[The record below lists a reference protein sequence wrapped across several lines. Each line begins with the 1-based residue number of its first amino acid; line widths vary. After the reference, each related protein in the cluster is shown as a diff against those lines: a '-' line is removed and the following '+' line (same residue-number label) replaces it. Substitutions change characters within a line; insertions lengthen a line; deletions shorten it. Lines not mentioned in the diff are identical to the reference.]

1 MACPKCSYANDEL
14 FRFCQQCGYVR
25 KDVQEHGTGGPSK
38 KLKVD
43 KSKISERLA
52 QLSQH
57 RGSLR
62 YVKQKTALGCE
73 FVDFLSHLATSKM
86 LASALPEDATAFLV
100 WKDRGG
106 KRRVHLPECL
116 HLFSQ
121 NASTSFC
128 GCPKRLAFGTV
139 DALIGK
145 LRAIF
150 AEHGRGTEWQSI
162 LNFGNPAADRS
173 VKRYLADVR
182 EEQLKARVVPRQAD
196 PISQGDLVILA
207 RHIHFKM
214 LHCATLTPSQIYIFA
229 RDQAIFKV
237 LFFAGDRAA
246 D

>member
-1 MACPKCSYANDEL
+1 M
-14 FRFCQQCGYVR
+14 
-25 KDVQEHGTGGPSK
+25 
-38 KLKVD
+38 
-43 KSKISERLA
+43 
-52 QLSQH
+52 
-57 RGSLR
+57 
-62 YVKQKTALGCE
+62 KQKTALECE
-73 FVDFLSHLATSKM
+73 FVNFLSHLPTPKT
-86 LASALPEDATAFLV
+86 LASAFPEDVIAFLV

-106 KRRVHLPECL
+106 KTRVHLPECL
-116 HLFSQ
+116 HLSSQ

-139 DALIGK
+139 DALTGK

-182 EEQLKARVVPRQAD
+182 EEQLKARVVPLQAD
-196 PISQGDLVILA
+196 PIFQGDSVILA

-229 RDQAIFKV
+229 RDQAMY
-237 LFFAGDRAA
+237 
-246 D
+246 